1 MKNKTILA
9 SEGKNPVFIA
19 LLLAM
24 LLHGILLA
32 RGTLFIPEERITE
45 DPTVFKLVDV
55 EEDRPPLESR
65 EKAKQIPITPV
76 LELPRMERIEPEEVE
91 IQSIRKPLPEAALQ
105 SIDPLAESI
114 EETDKKVQEHSNS
127 GSNLSIIPSNTGNTS
142 IEYLPPH
149 KISVPPKIPAEQVL
163 RNLSYPLSAKRQRIE
178 GVVYLEL
185 YIDKEGT
192 IRRIVVLKD
201 PGYGLAEAAI
211 KAFEGVRCIPA
222 EANGV
227 PAPVRYRYP
236 IRFKLR

>member
-1 MKNKTILA
+1 MKNKITPRSGEKNLIL
-9 SEGKNPVFIA
+9 IA

-65 EKAKQIPITPV
+65 EKAKQIPLTPV

-91 IQSIRKPLPEAALQ
+91 IQSIRKPLPEVALQ

-114 EETDKKVQEHSNS
+114 EETDKAQEQSDSKSNFVTTPPNPDES
-127 GSNLSIIPSNTGNTS
+127 S
-142 IEYLPPH
+142 IEYLPSH
-149 KISVPPKIPAEQVL
+149 KISVPPKIPVEQVL
-163 RNLSYPLSAKRQRIE
+163 QNLSYPLSAKQQRIE

-222 EANGV
+222 EANGI